1 MAKQS
6 AGILV
11 YRIHQGGLQVLLVH
25 PGGPFWA
32 KKDAGAWTVPKGEFD
47 DEDPLSAARREFLE
61 ETGAQVDGDFLP
73 LTPVTQK
80 NGKVVHAWAV
90 EADLDPNQIKS
101 NTFEM
106 EWPPKSGK
114 RREFPEVDKAA
125 WFLPEEGM
133 KKINPAQA
141 GFIRE
146 LEEKLKK

>member
-25 PGGPFWA
+25 PGGPFWV

-47 DEDPLSAARREFLE
+47 GEDPLSAARREFLE

>member
-25 PGGPFWA
+25 PGGPFWV

-90 EADLDPNQIKS
+90 KP
-101 NTFEM
+101 
-106 EWPPKSGK
+106 
-114 RREFPEVDKAA
+114 
-125 WFLPEEGM
+125 
-133 KKINPAQA
+133 
-141 GFIRE
+141 
-146 LEEKLKK
+146 

>member
-25 PGGPFWA
+25 PGGPFWV

-47 DEDPLSAARREFLE
+47 GEDPLSAARREFLE
-61 ETGAQVDGDFLP
+61 ETGAHVDGDFLP

>member
-1 MAKQS
+1 MAKKS

-61 ETGAQVDGDFLP
+61 ETGAYVDGDFLP

-90 EADLDPNQIKS
+90 EADLDSNQIKS